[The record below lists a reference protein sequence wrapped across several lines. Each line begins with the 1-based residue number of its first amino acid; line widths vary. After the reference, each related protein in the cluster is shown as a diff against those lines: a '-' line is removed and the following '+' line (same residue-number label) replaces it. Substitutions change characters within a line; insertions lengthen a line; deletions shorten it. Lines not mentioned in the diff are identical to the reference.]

1 MLHLCHGNQLED
13 LADRLAL
20 DLARPVSSVLA
31 PDLIAVPG
39 QGIARWLSLRLAHQQ
54 GIIANTLWQ
63 FPAELLWHLFRAV
76 LPDVPTTNA
85 FSAEALTWRV
95 LNVLVDE
102 GFVATH
108 PALSHYLESR
118 DPQQRW
124 QLAQRL
130 GQLYEQYLVYRPD
143 WICRWQR
150 QAAENWQ
157 GALWRQLIDDGN
169 DRHWLIAQQE
179 TLYMSWT

>member
-20 DLARPVSSVLA
+20 DLARPVNSVLA

-76 LPDVPTTNA
+76 LPDVPADNA
-85 FSAEALTWRV
+85 FSGEALTWRV
-95 LNVLVDE
+95 LNVLIDE
-102 GFVATH
+102 
-108 PALSHYLESR
+108 
-118 DPQQRW
+118 
-124 QLAQRL
+124 
-130 GQLYEQYLVYRPD
+130 
-143 WICRWQR
+143 
-150 QAAENWQ
+150 
-157 GALWRQLIDDGN
+157 
-169 DRHWLIAQQE
+169 
-179 TLYMSWT
+179 

>member
-76 LPDVPTTNA
+76 LPDAPMTNA
-85 FSAEALTWRV
+85 RLRGNIMISLRLPVSRGSQDPRPLYLPSA
-95 LNVLVDE
+95 
-102 GFVATH
+102 
-108 PALSHYLESR
+108 
-118 DPQQRW
+118 
-124 QLAQRL
+124 
-130 GQLYEQYLVYRPD
+130 
-143 WICRWQR
+143 C
-150 QAAENWQ
+150 
-157 GALWRQLIDDGN
+157 
-169 DRHWLIAQQE
+169 
-179 TLYMSWT
+179 